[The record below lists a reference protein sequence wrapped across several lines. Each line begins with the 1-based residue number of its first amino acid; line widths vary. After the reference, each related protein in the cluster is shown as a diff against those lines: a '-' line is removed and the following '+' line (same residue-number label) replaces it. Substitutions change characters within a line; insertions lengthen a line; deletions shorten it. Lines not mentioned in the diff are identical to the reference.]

1 MPKEP
6 LITRSEL
13 RRRREEEQA
22 AAERNQ
28 QIVEKQSKK
37 EWKQKEKQIDN
48 HYRKVR
54 KKNKEITKTRAGENQ
69 KSRDLN
75 RFLMKAIVIVTLL
88 LVVVGL
94 AIFCCDPCNY

>member
-28 QIVEKQSKK
+28 QIAEKQSKK

-94 AIFCCDPCNY
+94 AIFLL

>member
-13 RRRREEEQA
+13 RRRREEAQA

-94 AIFCCDPCNY
+94 AIFLL

>member
-1 MPKEP
+1 MRRPCLRSILGVAGLETEERTCLKNH

-13 RRRREEEQA
+13 RRRREEEEQA

-28 QIVEKQSKK
+28 QNRRKAKQ
-37 EWKQKEKQIDN
+37 EGMETKEKQIDN

-75 RFLMKAIVIVTLL
+75 RF
-88 LVVVGL
+88 
-94 AIFCCDPCNY
+94 

>member
-1 MPKEP
+1 LPKEP

-75 RFLMKAIVIVTLL
+75 RFLMKAIVIGTLL

-94 AIFCCDPCNY
+94 AIFLL

>member
-37 EWKQKEKQIDN
+37 EWKQKEKQIDK

-94 AIFCCDPCNY
+94 AIFLL

>member
-13 RRRREEEQA
+13 RRRREGEQA

-94 AIFCCDPCNY
+94 AIFLL

>member
-54 KKNKEITKTRAGENQ
+54 KNNKEITKTRAGENQ

-94 AIFCCDPCNY
+94 AIFLL

>member
-13 RRRREEEQA
+13 RRGREEEQA

-94 AIFCCDPCNY
+94 AIFLL

>member
-1 MPKEP
+1 M
-6 LITRSEL
+6 SFDA
-13 RRRREEEQA
+13 EEQA
-22 AAERNQ
+22 ASERNQ

-94 AIFCCDPCNY
+94 AIFLL

>member
-75 RFLMKAIVIVTLL
+75 RFFNESHRDRHFIVSRRRFSDLL
-88 LVVVGL
+88 L
-94 AIFCCDPCNY
+94 

>member
-1 MPKEP
+1 VPKEP

-13 RRRREEEQA
+13 RRRREEELA
-22 AAERNQ
+22 ASERNQ
-28 QIVEKQSKK
+28 KIVTKQANK

-69 KSRDLN
+69 KSRNLN
-75 RFLMKAIVIVTLL
+75 TFLIKAIVVVALL
-88 LVVVGL
+88 LVVVAL
-94 AIFCCDPCNY
+94 AIFLI

>member
-22 AAERNQ
+22 TAERNQ

-94 AIFCCDPCNY
+94 AIFLL

>member
-37 EWKQKEKQIDN
+37 EWKQKEKQID
-48 HYRKVR
+48 
-54 KKNKEITKTRAGENQ
+54 KNKKLCRKTRNEYN
-69 KSRDLN
+69 KS
-75 RFLMKAIVIVTLL
+75 I
-88 LVVVGL
+88 
-94 AIFCCDPCNY
+94 

>member
-22 AAERNQ
+22 ASERNH

-94 AIFCCDPCNY
+94 AIFLL

>member
-54 KKNKEITKTRAGENQ
+54 KEITKTRAGENQ

-94 AIFCCDPCNY
+94 AIFLL

>member
-22 AAERNQ
+22 ASERNQ

-54 KKNKEITKTRAGENQ
+54 KKNKEIKKTRAGENQ

-94 AIFCCDPCNY
+94 AIFLL

>member
-13 RRRREEEQA
+13 RRRREEEMA
-22 AAERNQ
+22 ASERNQ
-28 QIVEKQSKK
+28 KIVAKQANK

-54 KKNKEITKTRAGENQ
+54 KKNK
-69 KSRDLN
+69 SDH
-75 RFLMKAIVIVTLL
+75 
-88 LVVVGL
+88 
-94 AIFCCDPCNY
+94 

>member
-22 AAERNQ
+22 AAECNQ

-94 AIFCCDPCNY
+94 AIFLL

>member
-13 RRRREEEQA
+13 RRRREEELA
-22 AAERNQ
+22 ASERNQ
-28 QIVEKQSKK
+28 KIVTKQANK

-69 KSRDLN
+69 KSRNLN
-75 RFLMKAIVIVTLL
+75 TFLIKAIVVVALL
-88 LVVVGL
+88 LVVVAL
-94 AIFCCDPCNY
+94 AIFLI

>member
-22 AAERNQ
+22 LAERNQ

-94 AIFCCDPCNY
+94 AIFLL

>member
-22 AAERNQ
+22 ASERNQ

-54 KKNKEITKTRAGENQ
+54 KKNKEITKTRAGANQ
-69 KSRDLN
+69 KSRDLT

-94 AIFCCDPCNY
+94 AIFLL

>member
-37 EWKQKEKQIDN
+37 EWKQTEKQIDN

-94 AIFCCDPCNY
+94 AIFLL

>member
-13 RRRREEEQA
+13 RRRREEE
-22 AAERNQ
+22 
-28 QIVEKQSKK
+28 QSKK

-94 AIFCCDPCNY
+94 AIFLL

>member
-48 HYRKVR
+48 HYR
-54 KKNKEITKTRAGENQ
+54 NKEITKTRAGENQ

-94 AIFCCDPCNY
+94 AIFLL

>member
-22 AAERNQ
+22 VAERNQ

-94 AIFCCDPCNY
+94 AIFLL

>member
-1 MPKEP
+1 LPKEP

-13 RRRREEEQA
+13 RRRREEAQA

-94 AIFCCDPCNY
+94 AIFLL

>member
-13 RRRREEEQA
+13 RRRREEEMVA
-22 AAERNQ
+22 SERNQ
-28 QIVEKQSKK
+28 KIVAKQANK

-54 KKNKEITKTRAGENQ
+54 KKNKAITKTRAGENQ
-69 KSRDLN
+69 KSRNLN
-75 RFLMKAIVIVTLL
+75 TFLIKAIVVVALL
-88 LVVVGL
+88 LIVVAL
-94 AIFCCDPCNY
+94 AIFLL

>member
-75 RFLMKAIVIVTLL
+75 RFLMNAIVIVTLL

-94 AIFCCDPCNY
+94 AIFLL

>member
-54 KKNKEITKTRAGENQ
+54 KKNKEITKNRAGESQ

-94 AIFCCDPCNY
+94 AIFLL

>member
-48 HYRKVR
+48 YRKVR

-94 AIFCCDPCNY
+94 AIFLL